1 MRKICVVTGSRAEYG
16 LLKWTMQAIAEDP
29 DLCLQLVVT
38 GSHLSDD
45 HGLTI
50 SEIES
55 DGFAID
61 EKVAILSHADDGQG
75 ISRAIGT
82 GVIFLGEA
90 FTRLAPDMLLV
101 LGDRFEI
108 LAAGV
113 AATALNIPIAHCHGG
128 ELTEGAIDDVFRHS
142 LTKMAHLHFTSTT
155 HYRNRVIQLGE
166 QPKRVFNVGAFALE
180 GLRRLEIYS
189 KDRTERKVGK
199 TLDGRNLL
207 VTLHPETR
215 APNSS
220 EGRTAQLL
228 AALSE
233 FPHVGLV
240 FSLSNA
246 DEGGRSINRMIERY
260 VVENRDRCVS
270 HANLG
275 QTLLFSLFH
284 YLDGV
289 VGNSSSG
296 IIEVPSF
303 GIGTV
308 NIGDRQKGR
317 IKGASI
323 IDCPPDSADIVRAIK
338 VLFSREFA
346 DKLKVAENPYGGDKV
361 STRVVQCLKTYPL
374 QDGIKKSFLDL
385 PGLGKINESV

>member
-1 MRKICVVTGSRAEYG
+1 
-16 LLKWTMQAIAEDP
+16 MQAITEDP

-55 DGFAID
+55 DGFVID

-155 HYRNRVIQLGE
+155 QYRNRVIQLGE
-166 QPKRVFNVGAFALE
+166 HPSRVFNVGAFALE

-189 KDRTERKVGK
+189 KDLTERKVGK

-215 APNSS
+215 VPNSS
-220 EGRTAQLL
+220 EERTAQLL

-260 VVENRDRCVS
+260 VLENRDRCVS
-270 HANLG
+270 NTNLG

-323 IDCPPDSADIVRAIK
+323 IDCSPDSADIVRAIK
-338 VLFSREFA
+338 VLLSREFA
-346 DKLKVAENPYGGDKV
+346 DKLKVAENPYGGDAV
-361 STRVVQCLKTYPL
+361 STQVVQCLKTYPL

-385 PGLGKINESV
+385 PRLGKSNESV